1 MELDAEFD
9 YKTAWQLTLYSHGNR
24 LHFKMLTLASETSIL
39 LCANCRNKLPLFDNT
54 GLQYAV

>member
-9 YKTAWQLTLYSHGNR
+9 YKTVWQLTLYSHRNR

-39 LCANCRNKLPLFDNT
+39 LHVNCRNKLPLFDDSD
-54 GLQYAV
+54 LRYAV